1 MISFQSFVSLNLSN
15 KMNRKTLLST
25 LWIFVTINYLYC
37 DLIGLMDAS
46 LLKQYLTGNIE
57 GMKINEKF
65 LLAAGVLMEIPIS
78 MILFAKILKD
88 KPNAIVNIVAAFIK
102 TTVMILTLFLGKP
115 TIYYLFFATI
125 EISTTVFILTYA
137 IGWLKEINALKLS
150 VS

>member
-1 MISFQSFVSLNLSN
+1 
-15 KMNRKTLLST
+15 MNRKTLLST

-46 LLKQYLTGNIE
+46 LLKQYLTGNVE
-57 GMKINEKF
+57 GMKINENF

-88 KPNAIVNIVAAFIK
+88 KPNAIVNVVAASIK
-102 TTVMILTLFLGKP
+102 TSVMILTLFLGKP

-125 EISTTVFILTYA
+125 EISTTIFIFIYA
-137 IGWLKEINALKLS
+137 IGWLKEINALKPS

>member
-25 LWIFVTINYLYC
+25 LWVFVTVNYLYC

-46 LLKQYLTGNIE
+46 LLKQYLTGNVE

-102 TTVMILTLFLGKP
+102 TSVMILTLFLGKP

-125 EISTTVFILTYA
+125 EISTTVFILAYA
-137 IGWLKEINALKLS
+137 IGWLKEINALKPS